1 MLSFEIHATAP
12 DCSARV
18 GRVTTPHG
26 AFDTPAFMP
35 VGTCGALKGVT
46 PAQLTD
52 TGTQIMLSNTYHL
65 LQRPGTEVVEQ
76 MGGIQ
81 AFSGWNGPMLTDS
94 GGFQV
99 FSLGLICRVGDDGVV
114 FKSHIDGSE
123 ISLDPEGATQIQ
135 NRLGADIIMAL
146 DECPPLPSEP
156 DRVAG
161 AVERTIR
168 WAERCRRAHGRT
180 DQWQFGIVQGGL
192 DIELRQRCASEL
204 VGMGFDGYAIG
215 GLSVGE
221 SHDEMIATLAAT
233 TPALPTHQPRYL
245 MGVGM
250 PRDLLAA
257 VLCGVDMF
265 DCVLPTRN
273 GRNSYAFT
281 AQGGLKLRNLAHREA
296 DEPLEADC
304 DCYTCRRFS
313 RAYLRHL
320 FIAGEMIG
328 PTLASIHNLRFF
340 QRFMA
345 RLRDLIREG
354 DPARITAEYPV
365 AAGAELDPNE
375 T

>member
-1 MLSFEIHATAP
+1 MDVSWTRQAEQDEYSVLSLTRQTLIHAA
-12 DCSARV
+12 
-18 GRVTTPHG
+18 
-26 AFDTPAFMP
+26 
-35 VGTCGALKGVT
+35 
-46 PAQLTD
+46 
-52 TGTQIMLSNTYHL
+52 
-65 LQRPGTEVVEQ
+65 
-76 MGGIQ
+76 
-81 AFSGWNGPMLTDS
+81 
-94 GGFQV
+94 
-99 FSLGLICRVGDDGVV
+99 
-114 FKSHIDGSE
+114 
-123 ISLDPEGATQIQ
+123 
-135 NRLGADIIMAL
+135 
-146 DECPPLPSEP
+146 
-156 DRVAG
+156 
-161 AVERTIR
+161 
-168 WAERCRRAHGRT
+168 
-180 DQWQFGIVQGGL
+180 
-192 DIELRQRCASEL
+192 
-204 VGMGFDGYAIG
+204 
-215 GLSVGE
+215 
-221 SHDEMIATLAAT
+221 LAAT
-233 TPALPTHQPRYL
+233 IPALPTHQPRYL

-281 AQGGLKLRNLAHREA
+281 AQGGLKLRNRAHRES

-320 FIAGEMIG
+320 FIAGEMLG

-365 AAGAELDPNE
+365 ATGAEIDTNE

>member
-1 MLSFEIHATAP
+1 MLSFEVQAEHS
-12 DCSARV
+12 DSSARV

-26 AFDTPAFMP
+26 AFETPAFMP
-35 VGTCGALKGVT
+35 VGTNGAIKGVT
-46 PAQLTD
+46 PAQVED
-52 TGTQIMLSNTYHL
+52 TGTQIILANTYHL
-65 LQRPGTEVVEQ
+65 LQRPGTEVVERL
-76 MGGIQ
+76 GGIQ

-99 FSLGLICRVGDDGVV
+99 FSLGLICRVSDDGIV

-123 ISLDPEGATQIQ
+123 ISLDPEGVTEIQ
-135 NRLGADIIMAL
+135 NRLGADVIMAL

-156 DRVAG
+156 ARVIG
-161 AVERTIR
+161 AVERTLR
-168 WAERCRRAHGRT
+168 WAERCRRAHRRN

-192 DIELRQRCASEL
+192 DVELRRRCASEL

-221 SHDEMIATLAAT
+221 SHHQMIATLVAT

-281 AQGGLKLRNLAHREA
+281 AQGGLKLRNLAHRES
-296 DEPLEADC
+296 DEPLEPDC

-320 FIAGEMIG
+320 FIAGEMLG

-365 AAGAELDPNE
+365 AAGAEIDQNE

>member
-1 MLSFEIHATAP
+1 MLSFEVQAEHS
-12 DCSARV
+12 DSSARV

-35 VGTCGALKGVT
+35 VGTCGAIKGVT
-46 PAQLTD
+46 PTQVAD

-65 LQRPGTEVVEQ
+65 LQRPGTDVVERL
-76 MGGIQ
+76 GGIQ

-94 GGFQV
+94 GGYQV
-99 FSLGLICRVGDDGVV
+99 FSLGLICRVSNDGVV

-123 ISLDPEGATQIQ
+123 ISLDPEGATEIQ

-156 DRVAG
+156 ARLAG
-161 AVERTIR
+161 AVERTLR
-168 WAERCRRAHGRT
+168 WAQRCRRAHQRS

-192 DIELRQRCASEL
+192 DVELRRSCASEL

-221 SHDEMIATLAAT
+221 SHDQMIATLAAT

-281 AQGGLKLRNLAHREA
+281 AQGGLKLRNLAHRES

-304 DCYTCRRFS
+304 DCYTCCRFS

-320 FIAGEMIG
+320 FIAGEMLG

-365 AAGAELDPNE
+365 AAGAEIGPNE

>member
-1 MLSFEIHATAP
+1 
-12 DCSARV
+12 
-18 GRVTTPHG
+18 
-26 AFDTPAFMP
+26 
-35 VGTCGALKGVT
+35 
-46 PAQLTD
+46 
-52 TGTQIMLSNTYHL
+52 MLSNTYHL

-320 FIAGEMIG
+320 FIAGEMLG

-365 AAGAELDPNE
+365 AAGAEIDTNE

>member
-1 MLSFEIHATAP
+1 
-12 DCSARV
+12 
-18 GRVTTPHG
+18 
-26 AFDTPAFMP
+26 
-35 VGTCGALKGVT
+35 
-46 PAQLTD
+46 
-52 TGTQIMLSNTYHL
+52 MLSNTYHL
-65 LQRPGTEVVEQ
+65 LQRPGTDVVERL
-76 MGGIQ
+76 GGIQ

-99 FSLGLICRVGDDGVV
+99 FSLGLICRVSDDGVL

-123 ISLDPEGATQIQ
+123 ISLDPEGATEIQ
-135 NRLGADIIMAL
+135 NRLGADIIMTL

-156 DRVAG
+156 ARVTG
-161 AVERTIR
+161 AVDRTLR
-168 WAERCRRAHGRT
+168 WAERCRRAHARS

-192 DIELRQRCASEL
+192 DVELRRRCASEL

-221 SHDEMIATLAAT
+221 SYDQMIATLAAT
-233 TPALPTHQPRYL
+233 IPALPIHQPRYL

-281 AQGGLKLRNLAHREA
+281 AQGGLKLRNRAHRES

-304 DCYTCRRFS
+304 DCYTCGRFS

-320 FIAGEMIG
+320 FIAGEMLG
-328 PTLASIHNLRFF
+328 PILASIHNLRFF

-365 AAGAELDPNE
+365 AAGAEIGPNE